1 MAATKVIKSIIQFRR
16 ATTAEWEQYKTVVPA
31 AGEPCFDTDLGTL
44 KIGNGVKTYEQL
56 SVIGGQGAASV
67 SADGKSIVVDDG
79 VFKLAGFDSAVEG
92 AQPRKTVDGNIEWVV
107 PAIEADIATLKT
119 DVKALQDIIGTSA
132 ESSGTLISRISTLE
146 TGINTLKGNENTDGS
161 VLKIVKDEINAFT
174 NRVTDNDTID
184 TFKELVD
191 YVATH
196 GSEVAGITA
205 EINKKVDKVD
215 GKSLIDDTLITKLE
229 GIEAGAQA
237 NKIESVTVGSTLLD
251 IVDKQVTIPMGAGL
265 KGSDEI
271 EIAED
276 GTLGIKALSF
286 SKITQSETEEIV
298 FDGGGA
304 NR

>member
-56 SVIGGQGAASV
+56 SVIGGQGTASV
-67 SADGKSIVVDDG
+67 SADGKSIVVSNG
-79 VFKLAGFDSAVEG
+79 VFKLAGFDDAVEG
-92 AQPRKTVDGNIEWVV
+92 AQPRKTADGTIEWVV

-119 DVKALQDIIGTSA
+119 DVKALQDIVGTQ
-132 ESSGTLISRISTLE
+132 EEGSGTLISRISTLE

-174 NRVTDNDTID
+174 TRVTDNDTID

-229 GIEAGAQA
+229 GVEAGAQA
-237 NKIESVTVGSTLLD
+237 NKIESVKVGDTLLN
-251 IVDKQVTIPMGAGL
+251 IIEKQVTIPMGAGL

>member
-79 VFKLAGFDSAVEG
+79 VFKLAGFDSAAEG
-92 AQPRKTVDGNIEWVV
+92 AQPRKTAGGTIEWVV
-107 PAIEADIATLKT
+107 PAIEADVATLKT
-119 DVKALQDIIGTSA
+119 DVKALQDIVGTSA

-146 TGINTLKGNENTDGS
+146 TGVNTLNGDENTDGS
-161 VLKIVKDEINAFT
+161 VLKIVKDEINTFT
-174 NRVTDNDTID
+174 TRVTDNDTID

-196 GSEVAGITA
+196 GSEVANITT

-229 GIEAGAQA
+229 GVEASAQA
-237 NKIESVTVGSTLLD
+237 NKIESVKVGDTLLN
-251 IVDKQVTIPMGAGL
+251 IVEKQVTIPMGAGL
-265 KGSDEI
+265 KSSDEI

>member
-44 KIGNGVKTYEQL
+44 KIGNGVKTYGQL
-56 SVIGGQGAASV
+56 SVIGGQGTASV
-67 SADGKSIVVDDG
+67 SADGKSIVVSNG
-79 VFKLAGFDSAVEG
+79 VFKLAGFDDAVEG
-92 AQPRKTVDGNIEWVV
+92 AQPRKTADGTIEWVV

-119 DVKALQDIIGTSA
+119 DVKALQDIVGTQ
-132 ESSGTLISRISTLE
+132 EEGSGTLISRISTLE

-174 NRVTDNDTID
+174 TRVTDNDTID

-229 GIEAGAQA
+229 GVEAGAQA
-237 NKIESVTVGSTLLD
+237 NKIESVKVGDTLLN
-251 IVDKQVTIPMGAGL
+251 IIEKQVTIPMGAGL